1 MAFRIDPERR
11 RVSACCAA
19 CAWLR
24 VRRADGGPSF
34 PRTCPVCGETCALYA
49 DGGGEADPGRL
60 AAALEGGDALAA
72 GHRESLVFLSLLHVP
87 SANGDSPARR
97 ALAELLDKRR
107 AAPPRAPRAAR
118 REAERPKGDADA
130 AIVFG
135 TAPEVRALL
144 HGWVGDLGLD
154 PEQVALDDLFEAV
167 FERRGGA
174 WALKASPRSPGTTGA
189 TSAPRWSSGKKT

>member
-1 MAFRIDPERR
+1 MAFRIDPEGR

-24 VRRADGGPSF
+24 VRRADGVPAF
-34 PRTCPVCGETCALYA
+34 PPTCPVCGDPCALYA
-49 DGGGEADPGRL
+49 DGGGEADAGRL
-60 AAALEGGDALAA
+60 AAALEGGDKLAELDRENAL
-72 GHRESLVFLSLLHVP
+72 FLSLPHVA
-87 SANGDSPARR
+87 SMDRDSPARR
-97 ALAELLDKRR
+97 ALAALLDDL
-107 AAPPRAPRAAR
+107 RAAR
-118 REAERPKGDADA
+118 REEKRPKGDADA

-144 HGWVGDLGLD
+144 HGRVGDLGLD

-174 WALKASPRSPGTTGA
+174 WALKVPPEALPEALGGDGGDFRL
-189 TSAPRWSSGKKT
+189 